1 MVLGRRSAASTT
13 VAVPSFVSTLG
24 MRLLTHSARSVNA
37 KGHSRGAGNVIL
49 MPPITTAEILA
60 VGTELTTGTTRD
72 TNSGDLAREL
82 TEHGVR
88 VLRTTALPDDL
99 PSVADAFREAMSRAD
114 LVISTGGLG
123 PTPDDLTREAIA
135 AALGVEPHV
144 DPDLEAWLRAL
155 FARRGI
161 EMPEINRKQAW
172 LIDGGE
178 ALPNAQGS
186 APGWFVTAPDA
197 VIVALPGPPREM
209 RPMWHEHALPRLEAR
224 GLGLNRVVQT
234 LRLSG
239 VGESQIAEIIG
250 EDVLRAPRPQVATYA
265 RMDAVDVVVSVEDAD
280 RATAEAEVRAM
291 CERLRGDLGRW
302 IFTEGE
308 GSWPEAIGA
317 RLAGR
322 SVAIVEIGT
331 AGQMTALMGD
341 ASYVTFAELL
351 RDEHDGTR
359 AATDLAHYAEK
370 VREIGHADIGFAVLA
385 RETKGDTHVRV
396 AFATAGETYEEKRI
410 AFLGGPEGRRRAAL
424 SASAA
429 FWAWLGDG
437 ERQS

>member
-1 MVLGRRSAASTT
+1 VTST
-13 VAVPSFVSTLG
+13 
-24 MRLLTHSARSVNA
+24 
-37 KGHSRGAGNVIL
+37 SRIE
-49 MPPITTAEILA
+49 TAEILA
-60 VGTELTTGTTRD
+60 VGTELTTGVTRD
-72 TNSGDLAREL
+72 TNSGELAREL

-99 PSVADAFREAMSRAD
+99 DAVAGAFRDGISRAD

-144 DPDLEAWLRAL
+144 DAELEKWLRGL
-155 FARRGI
+155 FARRGM

-172 LIDGGE
+172 LIDAAE

-186 APGWFVTAPDA
+186 APGWYVTPAEGA
-197 VIVALPGPPREM
+197 VVVALPGPPREM
-209 RPMWHEHALPRLEAR
+209 RPMWRDHALPRLETR
-224 GLGLNRVVQT
+224 GLGLNRVAKT

-239 VGESQIAEIIG
+239 IGESQIAEIIG
-250 EDVLRAPRPQVATYA
+250 EEILRATRPQVATYA

-280 RATAEAEVRAM
+280 RTAAEAEVEAM
-291 CERLRGDLGRW
+291 CERLRNDLGRW
-302 IFTEGE
+302 IFTEGD
-308 GSWPEAIGA
+308 GGWPDAIGA
-317 RLAGR
+317 RLDGR
-322 SVAIVEIGT
+322 TVAIVELGT
-331 AGQMTALMGD
+331 AGQMTALLGD
-341 ASYVTFAELL
+341 AAFVTFAELL
-351 RDEHDGTR
+351 RDDDDIVR

-370 VREIGHADIGFAVLA
+370 VRDIGHADVGFAVLA

-410 AFLGGPEGRRRAAL
+410 AFLGGAEGRRRAAL

-429 FWAWLGDG
+429 FWAWLGGD
-437 ERQS
+437 ER